1 ASRRDLTSNE
11 LIYEIR
17 TGKIHDF
24 FHGQEDIEKRT
35 LRMVSETTFIEDPL
49 RVLRTAQF
57 ASRLDF
63 CIETA
68 TKLMC

>member
-1 ASRRDLTSNE
+1 
-11 LIYEIR
+11 
-17 TGKIHDF
+17 
-24 FHGQEDIEKRT
+24 
-35 LRMVSETTFIEDPL
+35 MVSETTFIEDPL

-68 TKLMC
+68 TKLMCKKWFKIKVWIN

>member
-1 ASRRDLTSNE
+1 M
-11 LIYEIR
+11 YEIK
-17 TGKIHDF
+17 TGKIYDF

-57 ASRLDF
+57 ASLLISVLRRRL
-63 CIETA
+63 
-68 TKLMC
+68 KLMCKKNGSK